1 MSDAT
6 YTPEEM
12 MVVAAARLLD
22 PDDVV
27 FIGIGLPS
35 KAANLARQTHAQDI
49 SMIYE
54 SGTLDTAPSVLP
66 LSIGDPELSRT
77 AKAVVSVP
85 EMFNYWLQGGWI
97 RTGFLGAAQID
108 RYANLNTTVIGGY
121 HHPKVRLPGAGGAP
135 EIASFC
141 SRTLVML
148 RQNPRTF
155 VEKLDFLTSAGYCDG
170 GDSRSRLGVPGRGPQ
185 AVITDLGILEFDPQ
199 TRELVLTKVHPGISP
214 ESAVQ
219 ATGWPLQ
226 VAQLVETTD
235 PPTACEL
242 EALRVL
248 KPSGGAGIGA
258 MIGSDFDDL
267 AFKEDPR

>member
-1 MSDAT
+1 
-6 YTPEEM
+6 M
-12 MVVAAARLLD
+12 MVVAASRLLE

-35 KAANLARQTHAQDI
+35 KAANLARKTHAPDL

-54 SGTLDTAPSVLP
+54 SGTLDTKPTVLP

-108 RYANLNTTVIGGY
+108 RFANLNSTVIGDY
-121 HHPKVRLPGAGGAP
+121 RKPKVRLPGAGGAP

-141 SRTLVML
+141 RRTLVLL

-155 VEKLDFLTSAGYCDG
+155 VEKLHFMTTVGMLHGNG
-170 GDSRSRLGVPGRGPQ
+170 SRQKLCVPGHGPQ
-185 AVITDLGILEFDPQ
+185 AVITDLGILEPDAESG
-199 TRELVLTKVHPGISP
+199 ELVLTHLHSGV
-214 ESAVQ
+214 SAGAAIE
-219 ATGWPLQ
+219 ATSWPLK
-226 VAQLVETTD
+226 VADNLGETD
-235 PPTACEL
+235 EPTKQEL
-242 EALRVL
+242 EILRSLV
-248 KPSGGAGIGA
+248 PSEK
-258 MIGSDFDDL
+258 SDVAELIPSTADL
-267 AFKEDPR
+267 D

>member
-1 MSDAT
+1 MSDPS

-22 PDDVV
+22 ADDVV

-35 KAANLARQTHAQDI
+35 KAANLARKTHAPKL

-54 SGTLDTAPSVLP
+54 SGTLDTAPTVLP

-108 RYANLNTTVIGGY
+108 RFANLNTTVIGDY
-121 HHPKVRLPGAGGAP
+121 ARPRVRLPGAGGAP

-141 SRTLVML
+141 SRTLILL
-148 RQNPRTF
+148 RQNPKTF
-155 VEKLDFLTSAGYCDG
+155 VERLDFLTTVGFLRG
-170 GDSRSRLGVPGRGPQ
+170 WRSRDELAVPGKGPQ
-185 AVITDLGILEFDPQ
+185 AVITDLGVLEPDPDS
-199 TRELVLTKVHPGISP
+199 RELVLTKVHPGVDANA
-214 ESAVQ
+214 AVA
-219 ATGWPLQ
+219 ATGWPLR
-226 VAQLVETTD
+226 VADRVGETEPPSAEELVI
-235 PPTACEL
+235 
-242 EALRVL
+242 LRAL
-248 KPSGGAGIGA
+248 KPSESSDIGQKVAAMAGGAQ
-258 MIGSDFDDL
+258 
-267 AFKEDPR
+267 

>member
-1 MSDAT
+1 MYD
-6 YTPEEM
+6 PEEM
-12 MVVAAARLLD
+12 MVVAASRLLE

-35 KAANLARQTHAQDI
+35 KAANLARQTHAPEL

-54 SGTLDTAPSVLP
+54 SGTLDTKPTVLP

-108 RYANLNTTVIGGY
+108 RYGNLNSTVIGDY
-121 HHPKVRLPGAGGAP
+121 ETPKVRLPGAGGAP

-141 SRTLVML
+141 GRTLVLL

-155 VEKLDFLTSAGYCDG
+155 VKKLDFMTTVGMLDG
-170 GDSRSRLGVPGRGPQ
+170 DESRQKLCVPGQGPQ
-185 AVITDLGILEFDPQ
+185 AVITDLGILEPDAVS
-199 TRELVLTKVHPGISP
+199 RELVLTHLHPGV
-214 ESAVQ
+214 SAKVAIE
-219 ATGWPLQ
+219 ATSWPLR
-226 VAQLVETTD
+226 VADRLVETEV
-235 PPTACEL
+235 PTEKEL
-242 EALRVL
+242 EILRSLV
-248 KPSGGAGIGA
+248 PSEKSNVAELIPSTA
-258 MIGSDFDDL
+258 DL
-267 AFKEDPR
+267 E